1 MAKIPD
7 YKKDEHTGAV
17 IFKDSNAYQQRRKV
31 VEQNKLNAK
40 ASKDSNRSINSM
52 KKEIRALKKV
62 ETKMTDQAREI
73 AELKAIVTELQKGN

>member
-1 MAKIPD
+1 
-7 YKKDEHTGAV
+7 
-17 IFKDSNAYQQRRKV
+17 
-31 VEQNKLNAK
+31 
-40 ASKDSNRSINSM
+40 M